1 MFVLKKNIRCNMTD
15 LEFQLQGEIS
25 DLRAT
30 INGLRSELKQR
41 EEAYNELQGMFEDCH
56 HQLSESL
63 KREEI
68 ATKIINEKR
77 NEINKKYYEHDRQLV
92 VDFMDYLAN
101 RGFFC
106 DDLCFDCEHQAFT
119 YLELRERNN
128 K

>member
-1 MFVLKKNIRCNMTD
+1 MTD

-41 EEAYNELQGMFEDCH
+41 DEAYNELQGMFEDC
-56 HQLSESL
+56 QRKLSESL

-77 NEINKKYYEHDRQLV
+77 KEIEQKYDEHDRQLV
-92 VDFMDYLAN
+92 VDFMDYLN
-101 RGFFC
+101 KRGFFR
-106 DDLCFDCEHQAFT
+106 DDLCFDCEHQALT
-119 YLELRERNN
+119 YLELRN
-128 K
+128 KR